1 MGKQTWGLL
10 ALTKNAL
17 SWLEL
22 QNQLLMELLLVL
34 VVSEAVM
41 LNLVKLELMVVH
53 LGRTL
58 CLKLNLLTNL
68 LTNLYT
74 NGLKVM
80 VSEDLKQTWV
90 LLALTKNALSWLE
103 LHNQLLMELLLV
115 LVVSEPVMLNLV
127 KLEQMLVHLG
137 RTLRGRTED

>member
-10 ALTKNAL
+10 ALTKNTL

-34 VVSEAVM
+34 VVSETVM

-58 CLKLNLLTNL
+58 CLKLNL

-115 LVVSEPVMLNLV
+115 LVVSEAVMLNLV
-127 KLEQMLVHLG
+127 KLELMLVHLG
-137 RTLRGRTED
+137 RTLRG